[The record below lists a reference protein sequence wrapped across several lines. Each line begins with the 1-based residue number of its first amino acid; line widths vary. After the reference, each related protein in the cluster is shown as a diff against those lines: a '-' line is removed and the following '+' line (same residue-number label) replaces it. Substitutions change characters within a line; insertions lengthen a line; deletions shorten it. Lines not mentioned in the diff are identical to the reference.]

1 MSKVDRW
8 EERALALDGHGLK
21 VFLAVLETGSVTAA
35 ADSLGVSQSAVS
47 HSLEKLR
54 GLLHDPLFVKSGR
67 GIVATAHAAALAE
80 PARRLLDDMNA
91 FARGMRFVA
100 QEAEIEL
107 TVAANDFQ
115 RDLLLP
121 AFRARI
127 ASKVRRFLLHVIPS
141 LAPSADLLRERHCE
155 LIITP
160 RPPEGSDILQK
171 RLLVDHI
178 ACFYDVEARAA
189 PRTLA
194 DYTAAPHVTVVY
206 EGGRKT
212 RFDQEIESQ
221 GVTRKLGAT
230 VPNFSGVP
238 AFLRGT
244 DMLASLPSLMRL
256 GIMRGFG
263 VAPLPCKIS
272 AMPMYLVWHRR
283 HDEDPGHRFVRAE
296 LEETARTVMREIP
309 KQEGVAGGA

>member
-1 MSKVDRW
+1 MNEIDRSPLA
-8 EERALALDGHGLK
+8 ALALDGHGLQ

-47 HSLEKLR
+47 HTLEKLR
-54 GLLHDPLFVKSGR
+54 RLLHDPLFVKSGR

-91 FARGMRFVA
+91 FTRGSRFVA
-100 QEAEIEL
+100 EEAELVL
-107 TVAANDFQ
+107 TVAGNDFQ

-121 AFRARI
+121 AFRARV
-127 ASKVRRFLLHVIPS
+127 AAKVRSLLLRVIPS
-141 LAPSADLLRERHCE
+141 LAPTAELLRERHCD

-178 ACFYDVEARAA
+178 ACFYDAAARSA
-189 PRTLA
+189 PRTLGE
-194 DYTAAPHVTVVY
+194 YTTALHVTVVY

-212 RFDQEIESQ
+212 LFDQQIESC
-221 GVTRKLGAT
+221 GVVRKLGAT
-230 VPNFSGVP
+230 VPNFSGV
-238 AFLRGT
+238 AEFLRGT
-244 DMLASLPSLMRL
+244 DMLASVPSLMRT

-263 VAPLPCKIS
+263 VMPLPCKIPP
-272 AMPMYLVWHRR
+272 MPLYVVWHRR
-283 HDEDPGHRFVRAE
+283 HQDDPAQRFLRAE
-296 LEETARTVMREIP
+296 LEATTREVMSKIEP
-309 KQEGVAGGA
+309 VESE